1 MTADSATGGRLP
13 GAEKKQGM
21 ALVADA
27 IAWKMSATMSA
38 TIGAF
43 VMRKDI
49 TIQVLPDKPQPQ

>member
-1 MTADSATGGRLP
+1 
-13 GAEKKQGM
+13 M
-21 ALVADA
+21 ALVANA

-38 TIGAF
+38 TIGGF